1 MEQLNKQVPIK
12 EKYVRVNNSPFMN
25 RPLSKAIMT
34 RSRLRNKF
42 LKNPNVTNKEL
53 YNKQRNYCVNL
64 LRKTKKEYYKNLDL
78 TLIKDNKSFWENMK
92 PLFSDKNKTRRKITL
107 IEGDKII
114 SNDAEVAQIMNEFFA
129 NAVSKLDIKGYVIE
143 SSYVGTDFIHNAIN
157 IFNNHPS
164 ILKIKE
170 RIQINNEFTFSPCNT
185 TDVMALI
192 NNLNT
197 NKPTTYNN
205 IPAKLIVETSDI
217 CAPLISKF
225 YNDSIVN
232 KIFPNSLKMADI
244 TPAHKKDERTDKG
257 NYRPVSILPATSKIF
272 ERLMYTQMSTFMD
285 NHLSK
290 YLCGFR
296 KGHNT
301 QHCLVNMLEKWRKAL
316 DNHNIAGAL
325 LTDLSKAFDCLNH
338 ALLIAKLEA
347 YGFSYSSLALIHSY
361 LTSRKHRT
369 KVNNF
374 FSTWAE
380 ITTGVPQ
387 GSILGPLLFNI
398 YLNDIFYFVDERNL
412 TNYADDNTPYSIDA
426 NVGALLNSL
435 MQNTSVLVKWFSDNY
450 LKMNA
455 DKCHLLITNNENE
468 EHITIDDETIKS
480 EKTVKLL
487 GITIDNKLNFDEH
500 ISKILKK
507 VNLKLHA
514 LARISHVLS
523 SDKLRVVMK
532 AFIESQFQYCPLV
545 WMFHSRTLNNRIN
558 RLHERALRLAYK
570 DNISSFEN
578 LLEKDK
584 SFSIHHRNLQKLAT
598 EMYKV
603 KNNLSPSFMKN
614 IFPDTTNPYNLRNGP
629 EFNTT
634 NIHTVT
640 HGTETI
646 SFRGP
651 KTWSLVP
658 TDIKNSPS
666 LAEFKS
672 KIKFWKPV
680 GCKCRI
686 CKVYIPNLGF
696 ID

>member
-1 MEQLNKQVPIK
+1 
-12 EKYVRVNNSPFMN
+12 
-25 RPLSKAIMT
+25 
-34 RSRLRNKF
+34 
-42 LKNPNVTNKEL
+42 
-53 YNKQRNYCVNL
+53 
-64 LRKTKKEYYKNLDL
+64 
-78 TLIKDNKSFWENMK
+78 
-92 PLFSDKNKTRRKITL
+92 
-107 IEGDKII
+107 
-114 SNDAEVAQIMNEFFA
+114 
-129 NAVSKLDIKGYVIE
+129 
-143 SSYVGTDFIHNAIN
+143 
-157 IFNNHPS
+157 
-164 ILKIKE
+164 
-170 RIQINNEFTFSPCNT
+170 
-185 TDVMALI
+185 
-192 NNLNT
+192 
-197 NKPTTYNN
+197 
-205 IPAKLIVETSDI
+205 
-217 CAPLISKF
+217 
-225 YNDSIVN
+225 
-232 KIFPNSLKMADI
+232 
-244 TPAHKKDERTDKG
+244 
-257 NYRPVSILPATSKIF
+257 
-272 ERLMYTQMSTFMD
+272 
-285 NHLSK
+285 
-290 YLCGFR
+290 
-296 KGHNT
+296 
-301 QHCLVNMLEKWRKAL
+301 
-316 DNHNIAGAL
+316 
-325 LTDLSKAFDCLNH
+325 
-338 ALLIAKLEA
+338 
-347 YGFSYSSLALIHSY
+347 
-361 LTSRKHRT
+361 
-369 KVNNF
+369 
-374 FSTWAE
+374 
-380 ITTGVPQ
+380 
-387 GSILGPLLFNI
+387 
-398 YLNDIFYFVDERNL
+398 
-412 TNYADDNTPYSIDA
+412 
-426 NVGALLNSL
+426 

-614 IFPDTTNPYNLRNGP
+614 IFPDTTNPYNLRNGL

-658 TDIKNSPS
+658 TDIKNSAS

-696 ID
+696 IDDI